1 MPNENP
7 TVKKTIDLTFYARVL
22 ISVAIALLV
31 YGFYLDVGS
40 NKLIDP
46 VTNPDDSKKGE
57 TITTIDIHHW
67 DDGVEE
73 VPIGGDSGNSGNSS
87 SGNSS
92 SGNSSG
98 GNSSSGNSGNSSGG
112 NSSSGNSSGGN
123 SSSGN
128 SSGGNSSGGNSSS
141 GNSGSSS
148 GGNSSGGNSSGGNS
162 GGNSS
167 SGNSG
172 GNSSGNSSG
181 GNSSGNSGGTTPV
194 NPPTPSTPTLEQTN
208 NTLRNNIQNT
218 YGITIKY
225 GMETAGY
232 TVGGLSTNTINSASV
247 VNTTLNKLNSAL
259 SLYPNGFFREIKNG
273 GIPLTLYLVD
283 SYSEYGVTGVTDSN
297 YSFANVS
304 VAVAYPFEETFY
316 HESYHYIERYIFK
329 RGISFQSWE
338 GYNPSGFRYGSLMRD
353 QSFARTGSPN
363 AYFVN
368 DYAQTSAEEDRAS
381 TFEYMMRGSKSACF
395 NRNMPVWNKAVAMSN
410 AIDAALN
417 CVNASTT
424 EYWERHL

>member
-1 MPNENP
+1 MPNNN
-7 TVKKTIDLTFYARVL
+7 TTDKKSFDLTFYARVL

-40 NKLIDP
+40 NKLINP
-46 VTNPDDSKKGE
+46 VVTPDDASKKGE

-67 DDGVEE
+67 EDGVEE
-73 VPIGGDSGNSGNSS
+73 VPIGGEGNSGNSSGGSSSSGNGS

-92 SGNSSG
+92 SGNTSGGGNSG
-98 GNSSSGNSGNSSGG
+98 GNSSSGNSGGNSGSNSSGG
-112 NSSSGNSSGGN
+112 N
-123 SSSGN
+123 
-128 SSGGNSSGGNSSS
+128 
-141 GNSGSSS
+141 S

-162 GGNSS
+162 GGSS
-167 SGNSG
+167 SGGNSG
-172 GNSSGNSSG
+172 GNSSG
-181 GNSSGNSGGTTPV
+181 GNGNSGGSTTPV
-194 NPPTPSTPTLEQTN
+194 NPPTPATPTLEQTN
-208 NTLRNNIQNT
+208 NTLRNNIQNN

-259 SLYPNGFFREIKNG
+259 SLYPNGFFKEIKNG
-273 GIPLTLYLVD
+273 GIPLTLYLID

-338 GYNPSGFRYGSLMRD
+338 GYNPNGFRYGSLWRD
-353 QSFARTGSPN
+353 QSFARTGAAG

-381 TFEYMMRGSKSACF
+381 TFEYMMQGSKPACL
-395 NRNMPVWNKAVAMSN
+395 NRNMPVWNKASAISN

-417 CVNASTT
+417 TVNASTT

>member
-98 GNSSSGNSGNSSGG
+98 
-112 NSSSGNSSGGN
+112 
-123 SSSGN
+123 
-128 SSGGNSSGGNSSS
+128 
-141 GNSGSSS
+141 
-148 GGNSSGGNSSGGNS
+148 
-162 GGNSS
+162 
-167 SGNSG
+167 GNSG